1 MIAFPDQTYFLTL
14 EPPFSRCVVD
24 VFDEPRPG
32 GENIHVACNMS
43 EFALRVEG
51 GLCGCLPRHFGSRE
65 QATRC
70 CVSTDFVTGGG
81 WVGGGQVT
89 PTDTASVGAGGR
101 VSEVDFTHC
110 HPPGR

>member
-1 MIAFPDQTYFLTL
+1 M
-14 EPPFSRCVVD
+14 
-24 VFDEPRPG
+24 

-43 EFALRVEG
+43 EFAMRVEG